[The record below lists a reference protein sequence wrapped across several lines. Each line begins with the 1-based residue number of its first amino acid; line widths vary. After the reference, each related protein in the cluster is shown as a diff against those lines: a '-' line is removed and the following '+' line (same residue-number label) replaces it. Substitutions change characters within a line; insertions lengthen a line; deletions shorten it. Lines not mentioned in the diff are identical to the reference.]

1 MRGCAAR
8 TGRRKNIEVLNMKFL
23 AKMQKIEGE
32 WMTELP
38 KEFIEKEHIQDGDLI
53 KISLRKKS

>member
-1 MRGCAAR
+1 
-8 TGRRKNIEVLNMKFL
+8 MKFL